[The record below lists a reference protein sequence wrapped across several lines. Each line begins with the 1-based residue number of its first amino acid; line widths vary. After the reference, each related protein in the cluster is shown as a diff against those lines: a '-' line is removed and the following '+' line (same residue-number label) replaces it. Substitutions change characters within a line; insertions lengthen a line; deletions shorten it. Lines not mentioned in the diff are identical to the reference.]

1 MDKIDARTLPQE
13 VLEHL
18 RRQAFLLREKGYT
31 WAHIAE
37 VCGVN
42 IWTVMNWSRR
52 AREEGKAENA
62 EIYWGDETAIRQ
74 DTHWVRGY
82 APAGQTPLLRTR
94 PRSGR
99 APR

>member
-52 AREEGKAENA
+52 AR
-62 EIYWGDETAIRQ
+62 
-74 DTHWVRGY
+74 RGSTLHPDFRPFSES
-82 APAGQTPLLRTR
+82 AFSAGAGFKVMIVKVLWWHVCNSHLQT
-94 PRSGR
+94 
-99 APR
+99 

>member
-52 AREEGKAENA
+52 AREEGM
-62 EIYWGDETAIRQ
+62 ETV
-74 DTHWVRGY
+74 DSVS
-82 APAGQTPLLRTR
+82 AGIVEAKIHVAAKL
-94 PRSGR
+94 
-99 APR
+99 